1 MLILHGENIVQS
13 RNRLKQVIDAARE
26 QNKTVERAV
35 SKNLTEAELEELL
48 VGNDLFG
55 TEKLIIIEELH
66 SLPTSNRKK
75 ALISMLANSVDQD
88 IVLWEKRALTA
99 TMLNKFPG
107 ARAEEFKTSSSLFK
121 WLDLLGTDNTQ
132 QKLKYLQEA
141 ISSDGE
147 YFCFLMLLRQIRM
160 LIQAKDS
167 GKVAGAPFVVNKVKA
182 QARNF
187 SLEQLLQIHQ
197 RLYTIDARQKTSR
210 SPLTLFQELDLI
222 TLAL

>member
-1 MLILHGENIVQS
+1 
-13 RNRLKQVIDAARE
+13 
-26 QNKTVERAV
+26 
-35 SKNLTEAELEELL
+35 
-48 VGNDLFG
+48 
-55 TEKLIIIEELH
+55 
-66 SLPTSNRKK
+66 
-75 ALISMLANSVDQD
+75 MLANSVDQTCS
-88 IVLWEKRALTA
+88 LGKRALTA